1 MALSADSIR
10 NPRLPKARVGGYS
23 VEATDE
29 FLDRVA
35 TEYRQ
40 LQRDREELVAR
51 QAELEHHLEQIV
63 LAVHADGEPSL
74 LGRGRER
81 PAGALIAAQRLAA
94 EMKAQ
99 AREECEAMLK
109 KARRRAAVFEREVDQ
124 ARARSEY
131 RVRELEETQRE
142 ARERLSMFLSSML
155 SAIEERSEDAGSV
168 VRELRARASA
178 DGEVQHPSP

>member
-10 NPRLPKARVGGYS
+10 NPHLPKARVGGYS

-29 FLDRVA
+29 FLARVA
-35 TEYRQ
+35 NEYRQ

-51 QAELEHHLEQIV
+51 QAELEHRLEQIV
-63 LAVHADGEPSL
+63 LAVQPDGGPWLVGAE
-74 LGRGRER
+74 RER
-81 PAGALIAAQRLAA
+81 PGAVLAAHRLAA
-94 EMKAQ
+94 EMRAQ

-168 VRELRARASA
+168 VRELRARTTPAG
-178 DGEVQHPSP
+178 DLH

>member
-10 NPRLPKARVGGYS
+10 NPHLPKARVGGYS

-29 FLDRVA
+29 FLERVA
-35 TEYRQ
+35 NEYRQ

-51 QAELEHHLEQIV
+51 QAELEHRLEQIM
-63 LAVHADGEPSL
+63 LAVQPDGDPWL
-74 LGRGRER
+74 AGRERER
-81 PAGALIAAQRLAA
+81 PAATLLAAHRLAA
-94 EMKAQ
+94 EMRAQ

-109 KARRRAAVFEREVDQ
+109 KARRRAEVFEREVDQ

-155 SAIEERSEDAGSV
+155 SAIEERSEDAGTV
-168 VRELRARASA
+168 VRELRARATQA
-178 DGEVQHPSP
+178 GELH